1 MVSHVTASTRLVDL
15 DATSCQLILTCQDV
29 SPATV
34 VSNTECQNVRM
45 LDKEQDIR
53 DAVAL
58 TIFNERSLKRESV
71 GVRDESQTTHF

>member
-1 MVSHVTASTRLVDL
+1 MVRHVTASPRLVDR

-53 DAVAL
+53 DAVEL
-58 TIFNERSLKRESV
+58 TIFNERSLKR
-71 GVRDESQTTHF
+71 